1 MRRGPI
7 AFDRSSTGW
16 GLNALSDDALDRIH
30 AATLDVLQTTGVQV
44 GNEEALKI
52 LDNGG
57 CWVNRKTQV
66 VRFPAHIVTQ
76 ALATCPSHILLAGRD
91 SAQDFMMGGRQVG
104 FTTFGTGVQ
113 ILDMETGELRHS
125 FREDV
130 AVSVRLADAMEHVDM
145 VTIPIYARDQPDSS
159 VELHMAEV
167 SFANTGKHFQ
177 GDTQNGEVALKYI
190 QMAEVVAGGKEELRR
205 RPIVSLVICPTSP
218 LQLIGDMCE
227 VIIEAARHWLP
238 VNILS
243 MAMAGASTPISVS
256 GALVTHNA
264 EVLAGITLAQITNP
278 GAPVWYGSSTTTFD
292 MKVGTATVGAPEM
305 AMISAAVAGL
315 ANYYNLPSYVGG
327 L

>member
-1 MRRGPI
+1 MRKGPI
-7 AFDRSSTGW
+7 AFDRSSSGW
-16 GLNALSDDALDRIH
+16 GLNALSRDALDRIH
-30 AATLDVLQTTGVQV
+30 AASLDVLQTTGIQV

-52 LDNGG
+52 LDKGG
-57 CWVNRKTQV
+57 CWVNRKTEV
-66 VRFPAHIVTQ
+66 VRFPSHVVTQ

-91 SAQDFMMGGRQVG
+91 PAQDFMMGGRQVG

-113 ILDMETGELRHS
+113 VLDTETGELRHS
-125 FREDV
+125 SREDV
-130 AVSVRLADAMEHVDM
+130 ANSVCLADAMEHVDV
-145 VTIPIYARDQPDSS
+145 VTIPVYARDQPDSS
-159 VELHMAEV
+159 LELHMAEV

-177 GDTQNGEVALKYI
+177 GDTANGEVARKYI
-190 QMAEVVAGGKEELRR
+190 EMAEVVAGGKEQLKR

-218 LQLIGDMCE
+218 LQLIGDACE

-243 MAMAGASTPISVS
+243 MAMSGASAPISVS
-256 GALVTHNA
+256 GTLVTHNS

-305 AMISAAVAGL
+305 GMISSAAVGL